1 MSRARGRA
9 LGGAVALA
17 AATGFWAGPGAGPAA
32 AYVCSLTIDTPQ
44 QRNPPVVLGTNS
56 ARFTGAFTAAP
67 GPAGRVLEVS
77 YLAAPGARPAT
88 VTRSDPNLG
97 GPDRYDVT
105 TGGLNLNGTY
115 RAQVRATQTETPV
128 FNCVGRL
135 TREGRSTSMTAEVTF
150 GVSVRARPP
159 VDVRSRFEAE
169 PRSAVVTWGR
179 SPDPDTA
186 GYSLSRKVDGGRFEP
201 MGAVP
206 GDALSWTD
214 TGLPAGAAT
223 VTYAVTSSRNG
234 PTAGTT
240 SEASDPVAAAP
251 LDVPAPP
258 APPPDPTPTVPG
270 TPVTNGPGSTVAGAP
285 NTVAPNRTGGAP
297 PTTRPFVLGRPVGGS
312 SSPLGLQ
319 FPGGLDQ
326 GGTVGGEYAP
336 TLPYQLDPA
345 APQDEMQ
352 LVEDAGDQAFVGG
365 RDRGEE
371 DDKPAL
377 AYVAAGLLSAVVAA
391 HVLWLRGQVLRP
403 APEAV
408 EHPLPVEAAAAA
420 RPADSPTWA
429 PPAPLPRNSPKS
441 DSPILV
447 IQGSRDGPAER
458 GGPR

>member
-1 MSRARGRA
+1 MSGARGRA
-9 LGGAVALA
+9 LGAAAALA

-32 AYVCSLTIDTPQ
+32 AYVCSLSIDTPRPQ
-44 QRNPPVVLGTNS
+44 VVLGTNS
-56 ARFTGAFTAAP
+56 ARFTGAFSAAP
-67 GPAGRVLEVS
+67 GPAGRVVEIS
-77 YLAAPGARPAT
+77 YLAAPGAKPAT

-105 TGGLNLNGTY
+105 SGGLNLNGTY
-115 RAQVRATQTETPV
+115 RAQVRATQSETPV
-128 FNCVGRL
+128 FNCFGGI
-135 TREGRSTSMTAEVTF
+135 TRDGRSTSMTAEVTF

-186 GYSLSRKVDGGRFEP
+186 GYSLSRKVDGGGFEP

-206 GDALSWTD
+206 GNVLTWTD

-223 VTYAVTSSRNG
+223 VTYAVTSSRKG
-234 PTAGTT
+234 PTADTT
-240 SEASDPVAAAP
+240 SDPSDPVAAAP
-251 LDVPAPP
+251 LAVPAPP
-258 APPPDPTPTVPG
+258 APPPPADPTTTVPG
-270 TPVTNGPGSTVAGAP
+270 TPVTGGPGTTVAGAP
-285 NTVAPNRTGGAP
+285 NTVAPNRTGAAP

-326 GGTVGGEYAP
+326 GAAVGGEYQP
-336 TLPYQLDPA
+336 TLPYQLDPT
-345 APQDEMQ
+345 APQDEVQ

-365 RDRGEE
+365 RNQGEGDE
-371 DDKPAL
+371 KPAL

-408 EHPLPVEAAAAA
+408 EHPLPVAATAS
-420 RPADSPTWA
+420 PGPDESPTWA
-429 PPAPLPRNSPKS
+429 PPPPPPGPSARSGS
-441 DSPILV
+441 ILV
-447 IQGSRDGPAER
+447 IPGGRDGPADR
-458 GGPR
+458 GGLG